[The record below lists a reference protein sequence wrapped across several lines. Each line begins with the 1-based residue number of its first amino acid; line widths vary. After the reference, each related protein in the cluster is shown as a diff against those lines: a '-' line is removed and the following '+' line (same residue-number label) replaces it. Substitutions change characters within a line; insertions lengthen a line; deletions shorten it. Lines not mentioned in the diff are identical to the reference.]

1 MSARIISFDT
11 ETTGLDFETGDRV
24 IELGAVEILERNKT
38 GEEFQ
43 TYLNPDG
50 KEISEKAQQIT
61 GITNEQLKDKP
72 KFKDIAD
79 DFLNF
84 VRGAELVIHNAEF
97 DVGFINNELK
107 LANHKVK
114 DIRDICTVYDT
125 LTTAQTMFPGQRN
138 NLNALSARLGI
149 SGYDRTYHGALLDA
163 QILADTYLNLTGGQV
178 TFDLSQNNS
187 AKQDVQ
193 INQKDFKEIKF
204 KKFIAGEKDIKK
216 HEKFINKLNKK
227 TDKEISW

>member
-125 LTTAQTMFPGQRN
+125 LTTAQTLFPGQRN

-193 INQKDFKEIKF
+193 INQEDFKEIKF
-204 KKFIAGEKDIKK
+204 KKFIAGEKDIQE

-227 TDKEISW
+227 TYKEISW